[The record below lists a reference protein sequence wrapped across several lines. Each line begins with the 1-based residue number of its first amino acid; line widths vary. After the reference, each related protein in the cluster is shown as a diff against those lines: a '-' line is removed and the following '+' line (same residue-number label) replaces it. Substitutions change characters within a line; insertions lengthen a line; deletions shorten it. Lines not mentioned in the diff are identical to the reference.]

1 MVCPFSAVHDIST
14 AEAFIKQHGS
24 SIVLKGSSAVLEFE
38 LQVFR
43 DNAQGAMAEVRRG
56 LRIGASLLI
65 EKYIGGNEFTQYC
78 FTDGF
83 NSFFPKVVR
92 DFPFRSATS
101 HQKTGGM
108 GSISFGDIPPDI
120 TPVDTKDAQD
130 YIKMALER
138 LNYLYGVQFRGVLAG
153 QFINQSNL
161 CFSMNSMF
169 DPAIRSS

>member
-1 MVCPFSAVHDIST
+1 MTVIFAKNLVRRVRPEIVCPFSAVHDIST
-14 AEAFIKQHGS
+14 AEVFIKQHGS

-43 DNAQGAMAEVRRG
+43 DNAQEAMAEVRRG

-65 EKYIGGNEFTQYC
+65 EKYIDGNEFTQYC

-108 GSISFGDIPPDI
+108 GSAEKRGRCLGRLEARASLHSYRNLPP
-120 TPVDTKDAQD
+120 T
-130 YIKMALER
+130 
-138 LNYLYGVQFRGVLAG
+138 
-153 QFINQSNL
+153 
-161 CFSMNSMF
+161 
-169 DPAIRSS
+169 PAISRDRFGATTQEPAAKRRGA